1 MAMVS
6 ADWHFV
12 CMPSNRLIRVVMV
25 PVGTFMNRHQFMQ
38 LPGSTGQRQQ
48 QDANREY
55 GQTSVAKYPFLSVMR
70 HDLRVDH
77 MTRRSY

>member
-1 MAMVS
+1 MVS

-12 CMPSNRLIRVVMV
+12 CLLTNRLIRVVMV

-48 QDANREY
+48 QDARREY
-55 GQTSVAKYPFLSVMR
+55 GQTSV
-70 HDLRVDH
+70 
-77 MTRRSY
+77 TE